1 MSDVLTDLVPLV
13 AEVSRTRP
21 HEVTGSSRFEQLAEW
36 GSMAALRLLA
46 QVEPRWGV
54 RLDLRRYLAT
64 ETVAELADV
73 IAEERLKSA

>member
-1 MSDVLTDLVPLV
+1 MPEVLTDLVPMV
-13 AEVSRTRP
+13 AEVSRTGP

-54 RLDLRRYLAT
+54 RLDQRRYLAI

-73 IAEERLKSA
+73 ITEERLRPA

>member
-13 AEVSRTRP
+13 AEVSGTRP

-46 QVEPRWGV
+46 RVEPHWGV
-54 RLDLRRYLAT
+54 RLDLRRFLAT
-64 ETVAELADV
+64 ETVAELAGV
-73 IAEERLKSA
+73 IAEERLRSA